1 MLEARELRMVQAIG
15 EHGSLV
21 RASRV
26 LGVSQPALTRSL
38 AALEARLRG
47 PLFERNRQGVIPT
60 NLGRA
65 LLAEAAE
72 ILGRI
77 ERLERSIQEVR
88 GGQTHDLVIA
98 GGAYIA
104 ETVGI
109 IAAARMLA
117 GHPMVRVRL
126 LTANWADVPRMVHER
141 EAPIGLLDLRS
152 FEPDPGL
159 TVERLRPQPAV
170 FVVRPGHVLTE
181 RPAAGLAEIMAFP
194 FVFIGRV
201 PQAVQGPMAAAREAA
216 RAAGAM
222 HPAFPALVHES
233 PTVALNALRHCDAV
247 AGVTVALALEALRRG
262 DVVALPF
269 REPWMSVH
277 PGILRLRNRAPSEA
291 EQAFMDLLTD
301 ADAKVERD
309 ALAWCAA
316 AGLSTEC
323 D

>member
-1 MLEARELRMVQAIG
+1 MLEVRELQLIQAIS

-21 RASRV
+21 RAARV

-38 AALEARLRG
+38 AAVETRLRG
-47 PLFERNRQGVIPT
+47 PLFERSRKGVMPT

-65 LLAEAAE
+65 LLSEAAD
-72 ILGRI
+72 ILGRL
-77 ERLERSIQEVR
+77 EQLERTITEVR
-88 GGQTHDLVIA
+88 GGQARDLVIA
-98 GGAYIA
+98 AGAYIA

-109 IAAARMLA
+109 VAAARMLA
-117 GHPMVRVRL
+117 GHPTVRVRL

-141 EAPIGLLDLRS
+141 EAPIGLVDLRG

-170 FVVRPGHVLTE
+170 FVVRPGHALTGK
-181 RPAAGLAEIMAFP
+181 PTLGLADIMAFP

-216 RAAGAM
+216 RAAGTM

-269 REPWMSVH
+269 REPWVSVH
-277 PGILRLRNRAPSEA
+277 PGILRLRNRAASEA
-291 EQAFMDLLTD
+291 EQAFLDLLHD
-301 ADAKVERD
+301 ADAEVERD
-309 ALAWCAA
+309 AWAWCAE
-316 AGLSTEC
+316 GGYSTDC
-323 D
+323 G